1 MPLVIGDYRKDT
13 GRLTTEQH
21 GAYLLLIMDY
31 WISGPP
37 ADDDEDLMS
46 ITGLDARAWK
56 KTREKLARF
65 FTIEGGVWR
74 HKRIDE
80 ELARWSQKKI
90 AYAARAQAG
99 GKAKAAKSLLRADTK
114 NAHSTEKQAKTS
126 APQPASTEVE
136 DPSGHSTLSD
146 GDADVRSSVPADVRA
161 AFLKHK
167 GHGWTGSYI
176 DKATWAEEGRVI
188 VPRTHQAR
196 VAIRDDARAALAELT
211 EAGLAVTIQEAPPP
225 PGQTH

>member
-46 ITGLDARAWK
+46 ITGLDSKSWK
-56 KTREKLARF
+56 RTREKLARF
-65 FTIEGGVWR
+65 FTIGGGVWR

-80 ELARWSQKKI
+80 ELERWSQKKV

-99 GKAKAAKSLLRADTK
+99 GKAKAAKSLLKADPK
-114 NAHSTEKQAKTS
+114 NDGSTEKPGKKS

-136 DPSGHSTLSD
+136 DLSGHSTLSD
-146 GDADVRSSVPADVRA
+146 GAAVRSSVPADVRA
-161 AFLKHK
+161 AFLRHRDEA
-167 GHGWTGSYI
+167 WVASYI
-176 DKATWAEEGRVI
+176 EPTGWQDLPERALVAPNTIALGQIEATLRSMRANR
-188 VPRTHQAR
+188 P
-196 VAIRDDARAALAELT
+196 AALVGLT
-211 EAGLAVTIQEAPPP
+211 VVLKAKAA
-225 PGQTH
+225 